1 MSNEET
7 VVEAWKDV
15 FRTLREV
22 ERAVVEVEEEENVRY
37 SKPSRLPHNLS

>member
-1 MSNEET
+1 MTKEET

-22 ERAVVEVEEEENVRY
+22 ERAVVEVEEEENDEQKNSEY
-37 SKPSRLPHNLS
+37 F